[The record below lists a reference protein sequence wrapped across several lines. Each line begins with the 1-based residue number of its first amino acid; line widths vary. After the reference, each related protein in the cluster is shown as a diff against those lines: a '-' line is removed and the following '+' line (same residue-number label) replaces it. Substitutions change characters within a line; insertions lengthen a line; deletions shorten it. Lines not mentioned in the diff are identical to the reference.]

1 MRCRRVVD
9 YYLVPI
15 VSSCAKVKRR
25 GEARFSTKLPYVAL
39 CCCSMVFMSPP
50 SENHQAALERADEL
64 FAVDNG
70 AQVRAARVLL
80 GVSQSALAR
89 SARLS
94 LSTLND
100 LEHGRGSVRRRT
112 REQVARC
119 LEDAGI
125 VFVRESAAVEGRLLG
140 VLLRREE
147 RPENV
152 SETAQRWLD
161 PDSLVRPLE
170 LLFFVASEHPHPA
183 PNETLRLGVRLLFP
197 HRTVLFDL
205 TGFDLSALRLAAL
218 SRFLLSAFSL
228 YSDRLL
234 CTDPLRLPTLAVSN
248 AAAHEMLERSATRPL
263 LDPFPL
269 LDLLTRSDERAA
281 ATLATC
287 LRQNDHPLA
296 RVRHLVEAQLD
307 A

>member
-1 MRCRRVVD
+1 MN
-9 YYLVPI
+9 L
-15 VSSCAKVKRR
+15 SSSFPSSSSSS
-25 GEARFSTKLPYVAL
+25 FSSDDTDRSFAL
-39 CCCSMVFMSPP
+39 
-50 SENHQAALERADEL
+50 DI
-64 FAVDNG
+64 G

-100 LEHGRGSVRRRT
+100 LEHGRESVRQRT

-125 VFVRESAAVEGRLLG
+125 VFVRESAAVEGRMLG
-140 VLLRREE
+140 VLLWRES
-147 RPENV
+147 RPENALEEV
-152 SETAQRWLD
+152 QRWLD
-161 PDSLVRPLE
+161 PEALVSPQE
-170 LLFFVASEHPHPA
+170 LVFFVASDHAQPA
-183 PNETLRLGVRLLFP
+183 SDETLRLGVRLLFP
-197 HRTVLFDL
+197 HRAVLFDL
-205 TGFDLSALRLAAL
+205 SGFDLSALRIAAL

-234 CTDPLRLPTLAVSN
+234 YTDPLRLATLAMSN
-248 AAAHEMLERSATRPL
+248 AAAHETLEQTATRPL

-269 LDLLTRSDERAA
+269 LEVLTGSDEKTA
-281 ATLATC
+281 ATLATY
-287 LRQNDHPLA
+287 LRQNDHPFA
-296 RVRHLVEAQLD
+296 RVRHLIEAQHD

>member
-1 MRCRRVVD
+1 M
-9 YYLVPI
+9 
-15 VSSCAKVKRR
+15 
-25 GEARFSTKLPYVAL
+25 
-39 CCCSMVFMSPP
+39 
-50 SENHQAALERADEL
+50 
-64 FAVDNG
+64 
-70 AQVRAARVLL
+70 
-80 GVSQSALAR
+80 
-89 SARLS
+89 
-94 LSTLND
+94 
-100 LEHGRGSVRRRT
+100 RRRT
-112 REQVARC
+112 REQVACC

-170 LLFFVASEHPHPA
+170 LLFFVASDHPHPA